1 MIPLIS
7 KDIIDYGLM
16 ENNKETVITLSLIMF
31 GICLFDNFINIFKEN
46 QRIKI
51 CNKLKYKL
59 WHNSFNHLMKM
70 EIKYFDKT
78 NYGELLSRLNRDIDS
93 IGSIVDENLIFVFT
107 QVFSMLGGII
117 GLCIISVK
125 LTLIEE
131 YKSKEFSIKKE
142 SVLKNEKA
150 ISLLREYNSAS
161 DKIIV
166 NLLLT
171 SIYILGSNMVFNM
184 QLTVGSI
191 FSFITYTN
199 YVIEPISAVLNIK
212 FFLSGI
218 IPSSK
223 RYYEFIE
230 ASEEKDEIEDSSFN
244 TLEDGDIEFKNV
256 YFSYSSDNYIR
267 LLKKTIYQSL

>member
-1 MIPLIS
+1 
-7 KDIIDYGLM
+7 
-16 ENNKETVITLSLIMF
+16 
-31 GICLFDNFINIFKEN
+31 
-46 QRIKI
+46 
-51 CNKLKYKL
+51 
-59 WHNSFNHLMKM
+59 
-70 EIKYFDKT
+70 
-78 NYGELLSRLNRDIDS
+78 
-93 IGSIVDENLIFVFT
+93 
-107 QVFSMLGGII
+107 MLGGII

-230 ASEEKDEIEDSSFN
+230 ASEEKVLSS
-244 TLEDGDIEFKNV
+244 
-256 YFSYSSDNYIR
+256 
-267 LLKKTIYQSL
+267 